1 MEKSTPSRK
10 TFLSEVNQGIK
21 CGSLLQYSIFGHT
34 HKANEELADI
44 LGKGKFDNP
53 KPSDLILNLIK
64 LGEHSKETV
73 ILDFFAGSGTT
84 AQAVLRLNNDD
95 RGKENLFYVQIM
107 KIIFVLM
114 FVIREFKR

>member
-1 MEKSTPSRK
+1 MRIIGYGLEKDGKSRPSRK
-10 TFLSEVNQGIK
+10 TFLTEVNQGLK
-21 CGSLLQYSIFGHT
+21 CGSLLHYNMFGHT

-64 LGEHSKETV
+64 LSERSKETV

-84 AQAVLRLNNDD
+84 AQAVLRLNS
-95 RGKENLFYVQIM
+95 R
-107 KIIFVLM
+107 
-114 FVIREFKR
+114 